1 MVITTTIIRMMMVP
15 EVIEAGEVSS
25 LPGGAE
31 YPEDVLGAVQVDEQA
46 QAVVWLLRGNVRSQ

>member
-31 YPEDVLGAVQVDEQA
+31 DSEDILRAVQVDEQA
-46 QAVVWLLRGNVRSQ
+46 QAVIWLLRGNVRSQ

>member
-1 MVITTTIIRMMMVP
+1 MTTIIRMMMVP

-31 YPEDVLGAVQVDEQA
+31 DPEDVLRAVQVDEQA
-46 QAVVWLLRGNVRSQ
+46 QAVIWLLRGNVRSQ

>member
-31 YPEDVLGAVQVDEQA
+31 DSEDILRAVQVDEQA
-46 QAVVWLLRGNVRSQ
+46 QAVIWLLRANFRGQ

>member
-1 MVITTTIIRMMMVP
+1 MMMVP

-31 YPEDVLGAVQVDEQA
+31 DSEDILRAVQVDEQA
-46 QAVVWLLRGNVRSQ
+46 QAVVWLLRGNVRGQ